1 MNPTVPTSVSL
12 VIHLSHAKRHKL
24 TYQLFELPRD
34 AIHKRALCRRTASV
48 RPSVRLSIWVSVTL
62 VYSVETSEHIFK
74 FFSPSGSYTILVFR
88 RPTKRHGNILTG
100 PSDSR
105 DVVWRWGTKRW
116 RFSTN
121 ISLRRV
127 LSTMRPSDVINIML
141 PEFGQG
147 CARGYFS
154 PYSQR
159 YHSVVYVFL
168 CTQIFLP
175 T

>member
-1 MNPTVPTSVSL
+1 MSL

-48 RPSVRLSIWVSVTL
+48 HSVRPSARLSIWVSVTL

-74 FFSPSGSYTILVFR
+74 FFSPSGSHTFLVSR
-88 RPTKRHGNILTG
+88 RPTKRYGNILTG

-105 DVVWRWGTKRW
+105 GVECRWGMNRW

-121 ISLRRV
+121 ISLHRM
-127 LSTMRPSDVINIML
+127 LSTLRPSDVINIML

-154 PYSQR
+154 PCSQI
-159 YHSVVYVFL
+159 YHSVVSVFL